1 MATSSME
8 TLDEDQ
14 EHIDIADDFISSD
27 NEENL

>member
-27 NEENL
+27 DEENL